1 MFAYIHYPLIYLLRY
16 FILLHFTLTL
26 ITKKTGMAKASQ
38 HERTHISFCTNS
50 RGMEWSGLEGRAT
63 GLPISEP
70 HQPVATLHIYA
81 IWTERNSRLH
91 RSVFRSTDSITKNII
106 TQVTNR
112 ISSFRPSNPAIS
124 SKLMQIWF
132 STE

>member
-16 FILLHFTLTL
+16 FILLHFTLAL

-70 HQPVATLHIYA
+70 HQPVATLHIYVTYEHFLSS
-81 IWTERNSRLH
+81 IFRL
-91 RSVFRSTDSITKNII
+91 
-106 TQVTNR
+106 
-112 ISSFRPSNPAIS
+112 
-124 SKLMQIWF
+124 
-132 STE
+132 